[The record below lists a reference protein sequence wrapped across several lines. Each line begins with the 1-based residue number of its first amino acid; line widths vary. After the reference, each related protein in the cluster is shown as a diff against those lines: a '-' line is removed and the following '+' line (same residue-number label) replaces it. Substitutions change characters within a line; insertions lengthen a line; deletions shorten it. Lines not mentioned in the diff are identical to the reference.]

1 MSRSPWLSR
10 CVLLSVTLLVVLA
23 GTAAQVAPETDGRIY
38 LHKNWQIQSS
48 CVAKA
53 TGEQVST
60 AGFDASSWHK
70 SDLPA
75 TAVGALVTDKTYP
88 DPYFGTNLKSLP
100 GMNYSNKSFFAI
112 QDMPA
117 GSPFLCSWW
126 FRAEFL
132 APADLAQKNAWLHF
146 LGINYR
152 ANVWINGVKVG
163 DAKDVAGTYRAFEF
177 NVSKNLHIGAANAV
191 ALEIFA
197 PQKDDL
203 GITWVD
209 WNPTPADRDMGI
221 WKEVFVTTSG
231 DVSLRNPFVSTKLDS
246 DLKTA
251 ALTMSVDLRNTSDQ
265 EVKGV
270 LRAQIDGAQVSQ
282 PVTLAAREAKTG
294 TFGPQQFPQLN

>member
-1 MSRSPWLSR
+1 MRGNMLPFRQL
-10 CVLLSVTLLVVLA
+10 CALGILA
-23 GTAAQVAPETDGRIY
+23 ATFLAAQACVARAQEVVTVSGKPEPSTEGRVY
-38 LHKNWQIQSS
+38 TAEDLDKLPVSALLLKSGWQIQSS

-53 TGEQVST
+53 TGEQISA
-60 AGFDASSWHK
+60 AGFDASTWHK

-75 TAVGALVTDKTYP
+75 TVVGALVTDKTYP

-177 NVSKNLHIGAANAV
+177 NVSKNLHI
-191 ALEIFA
+191 
-197 PQKDDL
+197 
-203 GITWVD
+203 
-209 WNPTPADRDMGI
+209 
-221 WKEVFVTTSG
+221 
-231 DVSLRNPFVSTKLDS
+231 
-246 DLKTA
+246 
-251 ALTMSVDLRNTSDQ
+251 
-265 EVKGV
+265 
-270 LRAQIDGAQVSQ
+270 
-282 PVTLAAREAKTG
+282 
-294 TFGPQQFPQLN
+294 